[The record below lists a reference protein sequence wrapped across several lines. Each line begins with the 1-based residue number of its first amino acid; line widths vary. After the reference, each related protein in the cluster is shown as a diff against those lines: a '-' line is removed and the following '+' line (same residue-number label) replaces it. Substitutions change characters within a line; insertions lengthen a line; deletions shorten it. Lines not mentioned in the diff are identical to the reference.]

1 VSNVSRIEYR
11 PMVVSESGDTV
22 VDNENYKKKGK
33 KFTYLGVTYS
43 ERFDSNEDVNIS
55 VLLLVTKLSL

>member
-22 VDNENYKKKGK
+22 VDNEKKDK

-43 ERFDSNEDVNIS
+43 EKFDGNEDVNIS